1 LLVEDNTVQAELL
14 MSLTTALCIAHA
26 VARPEKSYK
35 LNYYLIVAHSQ
46 VRSKLMPEEWQKD

>member
-1 LLVEDNTVQAELL
+1 VEDNTVQAELL